1 MYRGQYGE
9 YKYWCQGVKVGGAGF
24 HVVLNYFYWID
35 LQRGKQLYLI
45 NKQKS
50 HNDFYFEYLHFSQNT
65 LSHSRNSKNTGWDFE
80 SSASW
85 QHPLCFSEKA
95 MFCLQ
100 YSNKIW

>member
-1 MYRGQYGE
+1 MNDEPTRVYLAAIIEEGRDFF
-9 YKYWCQGVKVGGAGF
+9 KVCPQGSEGKKF
-24 HVVLNYFYWID
+24 CID
-35 LQRGKQLYLI
+35 TRAV
-45 NKQKS
+45 
-50 HNDFYFEYLHFSQNT
+50 
-65 LSHSRNSKNTGWDFE
+65 E